1 MAVLGNIIK
10 ASLEIAEKLL
20 PEKPPIEAQLGVLQH
35 LLEKA
40 RKTSFGKHYDFDA
53 ILKESD
59 IKSAFASAV
68 PYHDYDTMN
77 HRWWRQQRLEALSD
91 QTWPGRTDFYALSA
105 GTTGKNSKRIP
116 VTEEMLEAIRKTSIL
131 QILSA
136 PNFNLPADF
145 FEKEIM
151 MLGSSAKLKKQKHW
165 KEGEI
170 SGISASNIPQ
180 WFERFYRPGKKIAA
194 ITDWDKRVAA
204 IAKNAKS
211 WDIGAIAGI
220 PSWNELM
227 LKHVIEYHKAQN
239 IHEIW
244 PNLNAFV
251 SGGVAFEPYRKSFEK
266 LIERPIT
273 IMDTYLASEG
283 FLAYQARPNKNM
295 AMKLST
301 NSGIYFEFVP
311 FTENNVDELGSVKQN
326 TKALGLS
333 DVREDTDY
341 VIIISTVSGAWRY
354 LIGDTIRFTDK
365 KNAEII
371 ITGRTKH
378 FLNVVGSQL
387 SVIQMNKV
395 MKAMEQKFGIS
406 IPEFTVSAVREE
418 NDYIHHWY
426 IGSDQHTDAAQLA
439 QALDHHL
446 KQMNKAYKMAR
457 TKALKDVRVSITTPE
472 TFHAWI
478 EKHKSKG
485 GQVKVPRVMKESDF
499 RNWQAFAQKNNCRP
513 TV

>member
-1 MAVLGNIIK
+1 MAVIGNIIK
-10 ASLEIAEKLL
+10 TTLEIAEKLI
-20 PEKPPIEAQLGVLQH
+20 PERSPVDAQTGVLRQ

-40 RKTSFGKHYDFDA
+40 DKTAFGQHHDFKA
-53 ILKESD
+53 ILKEQN

-68 PYHDYDTMN
+68 PYHDYDSMN
-77 HRWWRQQRLEALSD
+77 KRWWQQQRLEGLKD
-91 QTWPGRTDFYALSA
+91 HTWPGATDYYALSA

-116 VTEEMLEAIRKTSIL
+116 VTEEMLEAIRKTSML
-131 QILSA
+131 QVLSA
-136 PNFNLPADF
+136 SNFNFPSEF

-151 MLGSSAKLKKQKHW
+151 MLGSSSRLKKQKRW

-170 SGISASNIPQ
+170 SGISASNIPH
-180 WFERFYRPGKKIAA
+180 WFERFYRPGKTIAS
-194 ITDWDKRVAA
+194 ITDWDKRVEA
-204 IAKNAKS
+204 IAKNAKT
-211 WDIGAIAGI
+211 WDIGAMAGI

-227 LKHVIEYHKAQN
+227 MKRLIEYHNVKN

-244 PNLNAFV
+244 PNLHAFV

-266 LIERPIT
+266 LLARPIT

-283 FLAYQARPNKNM
+283 FIAYQARPNKEM

-311 FTENNVDELGSVKQN
+311 FTEDHIDELGSVRQY
-326 TKALGLS
+326 ARSVGLEE
-333 DVREDTDY
+333 VQEDIDY

-354 LIGDTIRFTDK
+354 LIGDTVRFTDK
-365 KNAEII
+365 DHAEII

-387 SVIQMNKV
+387 SVIQMNKA
-395 MKAMEQKFGIS
+395 MKSMEQQFEMT
-406 IPEFTVSAVREE
+406 IPEFTVAAVRENNE
-418 NDYIHHWY
+418 YLHHWY
-426 IGSDQHTDAAQLA
+426 IGADKEADPRQFAR
-439 QALDHHL
+439 ALDRHL
-446 KQMNKAYKMAR
+446 QQMNKAYKMAR
-457 TKALKDVRVSITTPE
+457 SKALKDVRVSITSPD
-472 TFHAWI
+472 TFHTWI

-499 RNWQAFAQKNNCRP
+499 LEWHAFAEKQ
-513 TV
+513 

>member
-1 MAVLGNIIK
+1 MTVIGNIIK
-10 ASLEIAEKLL
+10 TTLEIADKLI
-20 PEKPPIEAQLGVLQH
+20 PEKSPVEAQTAVLRH

-40 RKTSFGKHYDFDA
+40 SQTTFGQHHNFNA
-53 ILKESD
+53 ILKEQNLQ
-59 IKSAFASAV
+59 SAFASAV
-68 PYHDYDTMN
+68 PYHDYDLIN
-77 HRWWRQQRLEALSD
+77 KRWWQQQRLEGLKD
-91 QTWPGRTDFYALSA
+91 HTWPGSTEYYALSA

-131 QILSA
+131 QVLSA
-136 PNFNLPADF
+136 SNFNFPSEF

-151 MLGSSAKLKKQKHW
+151 MLGSSSRLKKQKRW

-170 SGISASNIPQ
+170 SGISASNIPH
-180 WFERFYRPGKKIAA
+180 WFERFYRPGKQIAS
-194 ITDWDKRVAA
+194 ITDWDKRVEA
-204 IAKNAKS
+204 IAQNAKQ
-211 WDIGAIAGI
+211 WDIGALAGI

-227 LKHVIEYHKAQN
+227 LKRLIEYHKVKN

-244 PNLNAFV
+244 PNLYAFI

-266 LIERPIT
+266 LLDRPIT

-283 FLAYQARPNKNM
+283 FLAYQARPNREM

-311 FTENNVDELGSVKQN
+311 FTENHIDELGSVHQDAKSV
-326 TKALGLS
+326 GLEE
-333 DVREDTDY
+333 VQEDTDY
-341 VIIISTVSGAWRY
+341 VIIISTVSGTWRY
-354 LIGDTIRFTDK
+354 IIGDTIRFIDK
-365 KNAEII
+365 DQAEII

-387 SVIQMNKV
+387 SVIQMNKA
-395 MKAMEQKFGIS
+395 MKSMEQQFGMS
-406 IPEFTVSAVREE
+406 IPEFTVAAVRENNE
-418 NDYIHHWY
+418 YLHHWY
-426 IGSDQHTDAAQLA
+426 IGSDKKTDTQKFSR
-439 QALDHHL
+439 ALDRHL
-446 KQMNKAYKMAR
+446 QQMNKAYKMAR
-457 TKALKDVRVSITTPE
+457 SKALKDVRVSITSPG

-499 RNWQAFAQKNNCRP
+499 LEWHAFAKNQ
-513 TV
+513 